1 MFCWASAQTRPKTV
15 EFCLSCSHFYV
26 CKDDRIFRKSQPAL
40 TDGLNSNTKCIV
52 IVLIQHSNIVAL
64 NGYYYL
70 LLAQASR
77 ASKFDRSLTL
87 YFYNSKPCHWSIW
100 CLKITVIQYEYF
112 VFCIFI
118 NCEFSH
124 SIEILK
130 RAHGKTVP
138 KTKLPTQA

>member
-87 YFYNSKPCHWSIW
+87 LYFYNSKPCHS
-100 CLKITVIQYEYF
+100 LEYLVPQNYSNTIQI
-112 VFCIFI
+112 FCILYFHQLWI
-118 NCEFSH
+118 FP
-124 SIEILK
+124 LYWDPQT
-130 RAHGKTVP
+130 GTW
-138 KTKLPTQA
+138 